1 MTVMLEE
8 SNRATAL
15 MDVASRMMT
24 AARTAPKARGND
36 HLVIAAVVGED
47 IRRISAKMIEM
58 VKEKGASESF
68 LRDAENILAADA
80 VVLIGTKIKSIGL
93 TYCGLCGFK
102 NCEEKNRHPSH
113 PCAFNAHDLGIAVG
127 SAVAEAMDAR
137 VDNRIM
143 YSVGMAV
150 RELNLLG
157 EDVPINMGIPLSA
170 TGKNPFFD
178 RKWPK

>member
-1 MTVMLEE
+1 MMEITFEE
-8 SNRATAL
+8 SNRKAAL
-15 MDVASRMMT
+15 MEVAGRIMI

-36 HLVIAAVVGED
+36 HLVIATVDQED
-47 IRRISAKMIEM
+47 ILRISAKMIEM

-80 VVLIGTKIKSIGL
+80 IVLIGTRIKSIGL
-93 TYCGLCGFK
+93 SFCGLCGFK

-127 SAVAEAMDAR
+127 SAVAEGMDAR

-143 YSVGMAV
+143 YSVGMPSV
-150 RELNLLG
+150 
-157 EDVPINMGIPLSA
+157 S
-170 TGKNPFFD
+170 
-178 RKWPK
+178 

>member
-1 MTVMLEE
+1 MT
-8 SNRATAL
+8 S
-15 MDVASRMMT
+15 
-24 AARTAPKARGND
+24 ARTAPTARGVD
-36 HLVIAAVVGED
+36 HLVIAAVEKED
-47 IRRISAKMIEM
+47 IQKISARMVEM
-58 VKEKGASESF
+58 VKERGVSESF
-68 LRDAENILAADA
+68 LRDAENILSADA
-80 VVLIGTKIKSIGL
+80 MVLIGTKIKSIGL
-93 TYCGLCGFK
+93 SFCGLCGFK

-113 PCAFNAHDLGIAVG
+113 PCAFNTHDLGIAVG

-157 EDVPINMGIPLSA
+157 EDVPIIMGIPLSSG
-170 TGKNPFFD
+170 GKNPFFD